1 MSYVTYAELSKA
13 LEGKLLYN
21 STSASS
27 AQPEQLRFEV
37 ELAELATRMHA
48 KHPHYGFSPRYFTVA
63 SPIADAE
70 VCVRELSVTLGAR
83 KLGGVKYWGGHFT
96 LTGDRIRA
104 ARPRTHEIR
113 TKDIK
118 RAAAAFTKYFK
129 PETDLEAFRKQLR
142 VAKDLLWS
150 AENQAR
156 ENALTFTAFVRN
168 FLVGHIID
176 NFETYADIATR
187 AGATP
192 TLVRAAK
199 DAYDTSQVIYSA
211 VGQDGFTVGVKA
223 DKYLVS
229 TRSGATVTVY
239 DASDLPKNINDKLG
253 KLKLVTHGTHIRD
266 TGLRINQNTFFVTE
280 QKSDE

>member
-1 MSYVTYAELSKA
+1 MSYVTYAELSQA
-13 LEGKLLYN
+13 LGDKLLYN
-21 STSASS
+21 SAATGCTPPS
-27 AQPEQLRFEV
+27 QLRLAT
-37 ELAELATRMHA
+37 ELAELVTRMHA
-48 KHPHYGFSPRYFTVA
+48 KHPQYAFSPRLCGVDVHEFG
-63 SPIADAE
+63 
-70 VCVRELSVTLGAR
+70 VTLGAR

-142 VAKDLLWS
+142 VAKDLLWR

-156 ENALTFTAFVRN
+156 EEALTFSTFVHT
-168 FLVGHIID
+168 FLVGHIVD

-211 VGQDGFTVGVKA
+211 VGPDGFTVGVRA

-229 TRSGATVTVY
+229 TRSGTNNIMVY
-239 DASDLPKNINDKLG
+239 DAGDLPKNINDKLG